1 MKKNKS
7 EKSRGYRICYALFA
21 GIVGFL
27 LRIKVV
33 NREKEPNEG
42 SFLVCANHASASD
55 PVVICYAFRK
65 HQIRFMAKRELF
77 KIPLLASLIKMLG
90 AFPIDRSG
98 ADVGAI
104 KSAVR
109 MIGEGKCVGI
119 FPQGHRYPEKDP
131 RETATKSGAALI
143 FSRAR
148 CDIVPVYI
156 WRKKNKFRL
165 FSRTY
170 VIIGD
175 RIPFDKLGFTE
186 ASTAEYKRMTEIV
199 FERVCTLGEEFDPK
213 SLKGKKK

>member
-33 NREKEPNEG
+33 NRDKEPNEG

-104 KSAVR
+104 KSAVG

-119 FPQGHRYPEKDP
+119 FPQGHRYPKKDP

-199 FERVCTLGEEFDPK
+199 FDRVCTLGEEFDPK

>member
-1 MKKNKS
+1 MKKNKT
-7 EKSRGYRICYALFA
+7 EASRAYRVIYAIFA

-33 NREKEPNEG
+33 GRDKETDEG
-42 SFLVCANHASASD
+42 GFLVCANHTSASD

-77 KIPLLASLIKMLG
+77 KIPLLAQLIKMLG

-98 ADVGAI
+98 TDVGAI
-104 KSAVR
+104 KHAVE
-109 MIGEGKCVGI
+109 MIGDGKCVGI
-119 FPQGHRYPEKDP
+119 FPQGHRYPEKNP
-131 RETATKSGAALI
+131 RETGTKNGAALI

-175 RIPFDKLGFTE
+175 RIPFDELGFTE
-186 ASTAEYKRMTEIV
+186 AGTAEYRRMTDIV
-199 FERVCTLGEEFDPK
+199 FDKVCALGEEFDPK
-213 SLKGKKK
+213 ALKGNKK